1 MSVIIQIIWKYFQE
15 NSGPQNNQFPLFVL
29 TDDMHKKIFIS
40 LAKKQNKTLNCH
52 IMIDLIKV

>member
-1 MSVIIQIIWKYFQE
+1 MSAIIQIIWKYFQE

-40 LAKKQNKTLNCH
+40 LAKKTKQKP
-52 IMIDLIKV
+52 